1 MIRYFRPDFIH
12 SVTSIVFPYYC
23 PECQTEKTDGKGWI
37 CEDCWRKLEPAGQG
51 RWTTEPSLAERV
63 FVAFHYGEL
72 ARKLV
77 HQMKFY
83 GRTDIAGEFGQ
94 RAAEFLMLGDTHWK
108 FDAIVPIPLHPVRIR
123 ERGYDQNLLI
133 AEKVAE
139 VTGLPL
145 RTDLVRRVRHTTAQS
160 RLSDGERLT
169 NLRGAFRPF
178 SSVKTPL
185 PDSILIVDDV
195 IHTGATILSCMEALN
210 SFYSPKTYVIAVC
223 G

>member
-1 MIRYFRPDFIH
+1 VIRNFCPGFIR
-12 SVTSIVFPYYC
+12 SVASIVFPYYC
-23 PECQTEKTDGKGWI
+23 PECQTEKIDGKGWI
-37 CEDCWRKLEPAGQG
+37 CEDCWRQLEPAGKG
-51 RWTTEPSLAERV
+51 KWNVNPSLVERV
-63 FVAFHYGEL
+63 FVAFHYGEI

-83 GRTDIAGEFGQ
+83 GRTDIAEEFGQ

-108 FDAIVPIPLHPVRIR
+108 FDAIFPIPLHPVRIR

-133 AEKVAE
+133 AGRVAE

-145 RTDLVRRVRHTTAQS
+145 RTDLVRRVKHTTAQS
-160 RLSDGERLT
+160 RLSDSERLT
-169 NLRGAFRPF
+169 NLRGAFRPI
-178 SSVKTPL
+178 SSVKASL

-210 SFYSPKTYVIAVC
+210 SFYRPQTYILAVC